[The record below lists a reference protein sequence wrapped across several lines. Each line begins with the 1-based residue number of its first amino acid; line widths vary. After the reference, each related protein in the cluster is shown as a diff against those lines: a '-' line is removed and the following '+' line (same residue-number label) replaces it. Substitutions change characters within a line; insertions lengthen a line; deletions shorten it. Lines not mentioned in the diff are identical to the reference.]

1 MNAQTL
7 KALKSS
13 IAHWKRLAAGK
24 RRLGE
29 GIGANSCALCR
40 LFLGKQITCRGCP
53 VSKHTGEKTCVGTPY
68 WRAEQA
74 GETYGLDSERFK
86 LEAAKELAFLE
97 SLLPKRRKK

>member
-40 LFLGKQITCRGCP
+40 LFLGLQATCKGCP
-53 VSKHTGEKTCVGTPY
+53 VREHTGKGTCEGTPY
-68 WRAEQA
+68 WRAEKA
-74 GETYGLDSERFK
+74 NNKYGLDSKRFK
-86 LEAAKELAFLE
+86 LAAAKELAFLE